1 MMDSEVGSEAVSEAV
16 DGPVQG
22 GGGAS
27 VLAMG
32 AQRCPALR
40 KDGQPCRATPG
51 ASGYCVG
58 HDPASAAA
66 RAKGGRSTGRAARAL
81 RLLPE
86 RLRPVADMLARAL
99 EEVHSGALEPRRA
112 SAMAAVAG
120 ALVRV
125 TQAGEMEERVRALE
139 AQAARA
145 ERMEESGGKG
155 VEA

>member
-1 MMDSEVGSEAVSEAV
+1 MADAISDRDGEVRALPSLGSA
-16 DGPVQG
+16 GKTLG
-22 GGGAS
+22 NH
-27 VLAMG
+27 
-32 AQRCPALR
+32 CPALR
-40 KDGQPCRATPG
+40 KDGQPCRGTVG

-66 RAKGGRSTGRAARAL
+66 RAKGGRNTRRAVRAV
-81 RLLPE
+81 RRLPE
-86 RLRPVADMLARAL
+86 RLRPVADMLASAL
-99 EEVHSGALEPRRA
+99 EEVHSGALEPRQA

-139 AQAARA
+139 AQAARV

-155 VEA
+155 VET